1 VRERDHTASRTPTM
15 AMAKDAL
22 YAAKAAE
29 QKQQYL
35 DLVSAKEDKK
45 WPLLSASERE
55 TLKKRVGRAPQHPAP
70 RRTLGHI
77 TPSSRR
83 DVKFFEDRRV
93 FEAKVVET
101 YNTMVLEKQIRTA
114 ADPPVPVL
122 TEAVVQVAATTRVQS
137 VQTVRQSKEIWW
149 VADEPDECE
158 AMRDPRDGWINDEE
172 VCECLSRG
180 VVHDYWR
187 GCRSKTIDG
196 RSIRGRCDC
205 VNSYEFHSA
214 PCNQRYDQRPPLV
227 YEDRDAWAAAA
238 HASASAS
245 APVPVLTEAVVQVPA
260 EIPRSRSRSPSHSS
274 TRSRSR
280 SSSPIPSPSASLG
293 PPSASPS
300 VSPTPSPSPSAS
312 LGRLHPVIGGTFHFD
327 HP

>member
-1 VRERDHTASRTPTM
+1 M
-15 AMAKDAL
+15 AMAQDAL

-29 QKQQYL
+29 QRQQYL
-35 DLVSAKEDKK
+35 DSVSAKEEKQ

-55 TLKKRVGRAPQHPAP
+55 VLKMRVGPPPQHPAP
-70 RRTLGHI
+70 RKTLGR
-77 TPSSRR
+77 TMSVSPR

-93 FEAKVVET
+93 FEAKEVET
-101 YNTMVLEKQIRTA
+101 YKTMVLEKKNRTA
-114 ADPPVPVL
+114 AAPPVPVL

-149 VADEPDECE
+149 VAGEPDESE

-172 VCECLSRG
+172 VCECVSRG

-196 RSIRGRCDC
+196 GSIRGGCDC

-245 APVPVLTEAVVQVPA
+245 APVPVLREAVVQAPA
-260 EIPRSRSRSPSHSS
+260 EILRSRSRSPSHSS

-280 SSSPIPSPSASLG
+280 SSSPSRNNRQIIPEDVGRRHVERSP
-293 PPSASPS
+293 PPP
-300 VSPTPSPSPSAS
+300 
-312 LGRLHPVIGGTFHFD
+312 LHPSIGGTFHLWS
-327 HP
+327 